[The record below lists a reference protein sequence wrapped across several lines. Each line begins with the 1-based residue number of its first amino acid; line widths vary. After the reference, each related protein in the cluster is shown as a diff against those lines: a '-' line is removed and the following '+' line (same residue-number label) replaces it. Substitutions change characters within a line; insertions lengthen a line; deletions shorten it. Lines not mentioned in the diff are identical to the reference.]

1 MNLYNVV
8 IVLEKFVLELLLLV
22 MKVMIVLLFW
32 IINDLV
38 WFL

>member
-8 IVLEKFVLELLLLV
+8 IVLEKFMLELLLLV